1 METFGFCLLLLIAS
15 ICVFV
20 GFLTSLIYGYGLNST
35 LGDNNASS
43 EARQIRFK
51 FYRAVFWAMI
61 ISSIAF
67 NTIPVLYGLFF
78 NNTYSQMKFAGVLVI
93 TSFGL
98 FAMLIYRLTV
108 KPLFRRTDLTGTQAV
123 LLLEFSKTHKAMM
136 IAIALSLVSVLVA
149 LIVF

>member
-1 METFGFCLLLLIAS
+1 MEAFVSCLLLLIIS

-20 GFLTSLIYGYGLNST
+20 GFLTSLIYGYGLKST

-43 EARQIRFK
+43 EERQIRFK

-67 NTIPVLYGLFF
+67 NTIPILYGLAF
-78 NNTYSQMKFAGVLVI
+78 NDAYSQMKLAGVLII
-93 TSFGL
+93 TLFGL

-108 KPLFRRTDLTGTQAV
+108 KPLFGRTDLMGTQAV

-136 IAIALSLVSVLVA
+136 MVIALNLASILA
-149 LIVF
+149 AFIIF